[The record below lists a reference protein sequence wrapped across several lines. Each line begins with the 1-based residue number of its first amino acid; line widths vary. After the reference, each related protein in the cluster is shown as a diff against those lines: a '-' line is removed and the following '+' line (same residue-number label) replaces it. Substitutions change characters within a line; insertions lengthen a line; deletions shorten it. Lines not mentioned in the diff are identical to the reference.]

1 MTHTDIQANVTK
13 TAAFVGSGVD
23 VSALGLDW
31 TLKIQVSNL
40 SSGVI
45 ARFEFDDTVNSFTT
59 TAAGPVTEFLGTVD
73 VSYDHVRSFKRNQ
86 FPGLAVG
93 ISGAKL
99 RLQLSQMSAA
109 GTVTYHAW
117 LET

>member
-1 MTHTDIQANVTK
+1 MVHTEIQANVTK
-13 TAAFVGSGVD
+13 TAAFTGSGVD

-31 TLKIQVSNL
+31 TLKIQVGQL
-40 SSGVI
+40 SPGVV

-59 TAAGPVTEFLGTVD
+59 TAAGPVTEFLGD
-73 VSYDHVRSFKRNQ
+73 VEPSFDHVRSFKRNQ

-99 RLQLSQMSAA
+99 RLVLSQLGV
-109 GTVTYHAW
+109 GTCTYHAW
-117 LET
+117 MET